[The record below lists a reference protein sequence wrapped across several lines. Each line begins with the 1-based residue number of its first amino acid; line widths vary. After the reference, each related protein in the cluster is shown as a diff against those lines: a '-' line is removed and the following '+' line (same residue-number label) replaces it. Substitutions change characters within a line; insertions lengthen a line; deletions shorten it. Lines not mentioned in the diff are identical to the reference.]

1 MSKLSFFLPLW
12 VYFYF
17 LNFPATDQLRL
28 VQGGRTLLPLV
39 DSATDREDAATATN
53 GLTYGDVIETE
64 STNGTSRTTT
74 TTTMPV
80 DKCTHTTQRCPH
92 AMYAYTTLPPACYT
106 GVSCAAFS
114 NFSIFY

>member
-1 MSKLSFFLPLW
+1 M
-12 VYFYF
+12 
-17 LNFPATDQLRL
+17 
-28 VQGGRTLLPLV
+28 LPLV
-39 DSATDREDAATATN
+39 DSATDREDATATN

-64 STNGTSRTTT
+64 STNGTSR

-106 GVSCAAFS
+106 GVPCAAFS
-114 NFSIFY
+114 NFSILN